1 MALRMVRGGDDD
13 LREPK
18 RHVRAGC
25 NPRFFFSL
33 QLMQNEVYGQ
43 KQQGRAATV

>member
-1 MALRMVRGGDDD
+1 MGGRGRGGG
-13 LREPK
+13 LQLLKLK
-18 RHVRAGC
+18 RYDRAGC